1 MKFLLNDFQKT
12 ALHIAVKKENV
23 DIITLLLANKDIDV
37 NEKDEI
43 LIKWFIKLDW
53 LFSWLFLHLNRKP
66 QLN

>member
-1 MKFLLNDFQKT
+1 MKFLFNDFQKT

-43 LIKWFIKLDW
+43 LIK
-53 LFSWLFLHLNRKP
+53 
-66 QLN
+66 

>member
-43 LIKWFIKLDW
+43 LIK
-53 LFSWLFLHLNRKP
+53 
-66 QLN
+66 

>member
-1 MKFLLNDFQKT
+1 MKFLLNDFHKT

-43 LIKWFIKLDW
+43 LIK
-53 LFSWLFLHLNRKP
+53 
-66 QLN
+66 

>member
-1 MKFLLNDFQKT
+1 MKFPFNDFQKT

-43 LIKWFIKLDW
+43 LIK
-53 LFSWLFLHLNRKP
+53 
-66 QLN
+66 